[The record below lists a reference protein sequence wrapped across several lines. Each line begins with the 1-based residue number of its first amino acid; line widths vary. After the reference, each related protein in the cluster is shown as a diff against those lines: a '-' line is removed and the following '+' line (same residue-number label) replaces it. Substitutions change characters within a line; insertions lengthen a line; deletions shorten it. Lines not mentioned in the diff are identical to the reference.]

1 MLQWTLCKFEFNQL
15 LVKALHGNEAKVY
28 VKHEDLSRSKLHL
41 VRAVDAISKAMKD
54 GAELK
59 PPAWLDGLRNVLKDM
74 IEWASEQTSV
84 LSLSRSPLLQYVACA
99 FDDADMPS
107 KLKLLAYRTYIDTL
121 FKEALCMRQTDGNTD
136 HVACLSLLH
145 DCNLYLT
152 KAWSS
157 FIIDPDEDRKCLQ
170 TEIQDLRG
178 SVNVHICISEAMK
191 YIALG
196 DICLFSAVMD
206 EESMDM
212 EKVKDAMDFYR
223 QASLATREL
232 DMESEAVAMSRI
244 GKVYSDLL
252 SLPEKAHKYYYQAVR
267 LALTVM
273 SPSIERSDWY
283 IYSVQKVKL
292 HQEAVVAKE
301 NNEHERDRASA
312 MERLQ
317 EKVAALKKA
326 EERGSEALL
335 KHVYDQHPHP
345 NLERNIFPRVSTPS
359 EIKVSLK
366 KAIQHYHPDSNGQH
380 GEDWKVLCEEI
391 TKCLN
396 CRYASFK
403 PVSSDLYE

>member
-1 MLQWTLCKFEFNQL
+1 MLQWAFCKFELNQL
-15 LVKALHGNEAKVY
+15 LVKALDGNEAKR
-28 VKHEDLSRSKLHL
+28 EDLSRSRLHL
-41 VRAVDAISKAMKD
+41 VSAVDAISKAMKD

-59 PPAWLDGLRNVLKDM
+59 PTAWLDGLGNVLKEM

-84 LSLSRSPLLQYVACA
+84 LSLSRSPLLQYVTCA

-121 FKEALCMRQTDGNTD
+121 FKEALCMRLTDGNTD
-136 HVACLSLLH
+136 HAACLSLLH

-152 KAWSS
+152 KASS
-157 FIIDPDEDRKCLQ
+157 CFIIDPDEERKCLQ
-170 TEIQDLRG
+170 TQIQDLRG
-178 SVNVHICISEAMK
+178 SVNVHISISEAMK

-196 DICLFSAVMD
+196 DVCLATALMD
-206 EESMDM
+206 EEGMDM
-212 EKVKDAMDFYR
+212 EKVKDALDFYR

-244 GKVYSDLL
+244 GKVYSDVL
-252 SLPEKAHKYYYQAVR
+252 SLPEKAHKYHYQAVR

-283 IYSVQKVKL
+283 KYSVEKVKL
-292 HQEAVVAKE
+292 HQEAVAAKE
-301 NNEHERDRASA
+301 KNEHERDRAPA

-335 KHVYDQHPHP
+335 EHVYEQHPHP
-345 NLERNIFPRVSTPS
+345 NLERNMVPCVSTPS
-359 EIKVSLK
+359 EMKASLR
-366 KAIQHYHPDSNGQH
+366 KAIQHYHPDRNGQH

-396 CRYASFK
+396 LRYASLK
-403 PVSSDLYE
+403 GVK